1 MKICAITMVY
11 RDYWALAQWI
21 RHYSKH
27 LGIENLYV
35 VVHGPDEKVNDIAS
49 GANIWTIPRESLE
62 AFDKRRNKMLNQF
75 QSGLLQFYD
84 WVIRTD
90 TDELICVD
98 PDLHGSLERF
108 LAQTTD
114 DAVFATGL
122 NVFEQADEQEMPHN
136 VSVFDC
142 REAAVITGNYSKAW
156 AVKTNVPLMRHGVK
170 LTKDKRVAYSYSFP
184 QGVYLA
190 HIKFANIDALA
201 DVNATRKEVARSGVS
216 GLPGWGWKRADEHTK
231 KFFIEAETLDFTS
244 WSEAVADALQR
255 LTTDMKYDE
264 KDGVI
269 RAPGIPYLAK
279 IKLPKWFKET

>member
-27 LGIENLYV
+27 LGIGNLYV
-35 VVHGPDEKVNDIAS
+35 MVHGPDEKVNEIAA
-49 GANIWTIPRESLE
+49 GANIWTIPRDSLE
-62 AFDKRRNKMLNQF
+62 GFDKRRYKMLNQF

-98 PDLHGSLERF
+98 PDLHGSLDRF
-108 LAQTTD
+108 LSQTSD
-114 DAVFATGL
+114 EAVFATGL
-122 NVFEQADEQEMPHN
+122 NVFEQADEQEMPEG

-142 REAAVITGNYSKAW
+142 RAAAVITGNYSKAW
-156 AVKTNVPLMRHGVK
+156 AVKADAPLMRHGVK
-170 LTKDKRVAYSYSFP
+170 LTTPGGKPYSYSFP
-184 QGVYLA
+184 HGVYLA
-190 HIKFANIDALA
+190 HLKFANIDALA
-201 DVNATRKEVARSGVS
+201 DVNVTRKEVARAGVS
-216 GLPGWGWKRADEHTK
+216 GLPGWGWKRADDHTK
-231 KFFIEAETLDFTS
+231 KFFIEAETLNFTP
-244 WSEAVADALQR
+244 WTDAVANAFER
-255 LTTDMKYDE
+255 ITTDMKYDE

-279 IKLPKWFKET
+279 VRLPKWFKDT